1 MHLEQSRSWETIAQT
16 EFCQQ
21 INCKEK
27 KKHGGRNYKL
37 KDTQETTQPITINEC
52 F

>member
-1 MHLEQSRSWETIAQT
+1 MPLALSRLWEIIGQT

-27 KKHGGRNYKL
+27 NKHGERNYKL
-37 KDTQETTQPITINEC
+37 KDTQETSQPITINEP